1 MPNPRAA
8 PRALLPVSS
17 LRGKQRMQQE
27 GGAAIAEED
36 ASQQEQTQGLE
47 REQGQGGGD
56 AVPAFI
62 RLRRAAGDE

>member
-1 MPNPRAA
+1 
-8 PRALLPVSS
+8 
-17 LRGKQRMQQE
+17 MQQE